1 MQRTEVLI
9 KGKLGVIASTPRIVL
24 PSDLS
29 TSLQYLDG
37 AGLERLLAAAN
48 AEMDRRK
55 GTEGG
60 CGDAARKCKSHSSVV
75 QRGDEGTA
83 NCSDVRCTAVRG
95 EAHYP
100 FDGEAAD
107 IPRWVSS

>member
-55 GTEGG
+55 GTEEAVEIPQGNVNLIRASFSAGMKAPQIARTFGVPLSVAKRITRSTEKQRTYLGG
-60 CGDAARKCKSHSSVV
+60 
-75 QRGDEGTA
+75 
-83 NCSDVRCTAVRG
+83 
-95 EAHYP
+95 
-100 FDGEAAD
+100 
-107 IPRWVSS
+107 